1 MPRKIVII
9 VLDSLGI
16 GALPDAA
23 EYGDEGS
30 NTLKHVLDANPGLHL
45 PNLAKLGLG
54 QVLPHAGLHCVL
66 PPLGFF
72 GRAMTRSRGKD
83 TITGH
88 WEMAGLVQEQPFLT
102 FPHGFPA
109 DVVAELSQ
117 RTGRRFLGNVVASG
131 TEIMAELGQQH
142 VETGAPILYTSADSV
157 MQIAAHESVVPL
169 DELYAICRIARE
181 VMQGDNRVAR
191 IIARPFTGGP
201 DFKRTV
207 NRKDYAI
214 APPTDTLLDVLTN
227 AGYPV
232 VGIGKICDIYMGRG
246 ASSCLKTDNNAEG
259 MQKTAQEYRKAENG
273 LIFTNL
279 VDYDMLYGHR
289 NDPVGYGRALSE
301 FDVWLGDFL
310 GQISPGDYMFIVA
323 DHGCDPLHPG
333 TDHTR
338 EYVPLLVYN
347 PASSAACSLGDRTT
361 LADIAATIADLH
373 GLPER
378 FAGTSFK
385 ELLTEK

>member
-1 MPRKIVII
+1 MQKKIVLI

-16 GALPDAA
+16 GALPDAE
-23 EYGDEGS
+23 EYGDLGS
-30 NTLKHVLDANPGLHL
+30 NTLKHVLDANPELSL

-54 QVLPHAGLHCVL
+54 QVLPHAGLPCSL
-66 PPLGFF
+66 PLQGFF

-88 WEMAGLVQEQPFLT
+88 WEMAGLVQDEPFLT

-109 DVVAELSQ
+109 SVVAELTK
-117 RTGRRFLGNVVASG
+117 RTGRSFLGNVVASG
-131 TEIMAELGQQH
+131 TEILVELGQQH
-142 VETGAPILYTSADSV
+142 VETGSPILYTSADSV

-169 DELYAICRIARE
+169 LELYAICRTARE
-181 VMQGDNRVAR
+181 LMQGENRVAR
-191 IIARPFTGGP
+191 IIARPFTGTNT
-201 DFKRTV
+201 FSRTV
-207 NRKDYAI
+207 NRKDYAV
-214 APPTDTLLDVLTN
+214 APPTPTLLDVLSNT
-227 AGYPV
+227 GYPV

-246 ASSCLKTDNNAEG
+246 ATNCLKTDNNAEG
-259 MQKTAQEYRKAENG
+259 MQKTEREYLQAESG

-289 NDPVGYGRALSE
+289 NDAKGYGQALLE
-301 FDVWLGDFL
+301 FDIWLGQFMA
-310 GQISPGDYMFIVA
+310 QISPGDYLFIVA

-347 PASSAACSLGDRTT
+347 PALSETCALGDRTT
-361 LADIAATIADLH
+361 LADVAATIADLFD
-373 GLPER
+373 LPER

-385 ELLTEK
+385 EMLVQ

>member
-1 MPRKIVII
+1 MQKKVVII
-9 VLDSLGI
+9 VLDSLGV

-30 NTLKHVLDANPGLHL
+30 NTLKHVLEANPDLKL

-66 PPLGFF
+66 PPRGFF

-88 WEMAGLVQEQPFLT
+88 WEMAGLVQEEPFLT
-102 FPHGFPA
+102 FPEGFPA
-109 DVVAELSQ
+109 EVVAELSQ
-117 RTGRRFLGNVVASG
+117 RTGRSFLGNVVASG
-131 TEIMAELGQQH
+131 TEIIAELGQQH

-181 VMQGDNRVAR
+181 LMQGENRVAR

-201 DFKRTV
+201 NFKRTV

-214 APPTDTLLDVLTN
+214 APPTATLLDVLSD

-246 ASSCLKTDNNAEG
+246 ASSCQKTDNNAEG
-259 MQKTAQEYRKAENG
+259 MQKTEKEYLKAESG
-273 LIFTNL
+273 LVFTNL

-289 NDPVGYGRALSE
+289 NDARGYGQALSE
-301 FDVWLGDFL
+301 FDAWLGHFM
-310 GQISPGDYMFIVA
+310 GQISPLDYLFIVA

-347 PASSAACSLGDRTT
+347 PAISETCSLGDRPT

-385 ELLTEK
+385 ELLTKK